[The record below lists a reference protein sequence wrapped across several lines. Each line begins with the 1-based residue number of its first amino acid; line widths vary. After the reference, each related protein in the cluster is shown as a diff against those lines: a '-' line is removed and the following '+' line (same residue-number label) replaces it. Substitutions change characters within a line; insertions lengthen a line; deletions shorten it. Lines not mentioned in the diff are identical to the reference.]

1 MIKHNQ
7 ENIEEIKQELRLKN
21 NIVMYALYFSDMVI
35 FGFLYFLFF
44 GTGENSLLK
53 NGTQEL
59 IVGSVIAGVSLST
72 IFSHIFMKNMLNKT
86 VILKELTKNGNEY
99 IIKYISL
106 SEEDVNTI
114 SVKKEDLEISKQ
126 QALFLLIKNQESYK
140 QELGS
145 HYNPN
150 TKEKS
155 IFLGRKNAEN
165 VKNFLEK
172 N

>member
-1 MIKHNQ
+1 
-7 ENIEEIKQELRLKN
+7 
-21 NIVMYALYFSDMVI
+21 MV
-35 FGFLYFLFF
+35 GAKVQPKCPCPV
-44 GTGENSLLK
+44 LK

-59 IVGSVIAGVSLST
+59 IVGLIIAGVLLST

-106 SEEDVNTI
+106 PEEDVNTI

-150 TKEKS
+150 TKEKT

-165 VKNFLEK
+165 VKKFLEK